1 MGSPDTGAAI
11 GSPDGI
17 RLTRA
22 KLTPPSRV
30 THPIDRVAPSL
41 ADGVP
46 RGTRLVLCNAP
57 AGFGK
62 TSVMLQWREQLER
75 AGMATAW
82 LTLDPQDNDLSRFLT
97 YLAAALGDIGR
108 ASDVPPLPAS
118 LFDSQ
123 IVPSGVV
130 LDLLERLS
138 GCGQPFALFVDDYEC
153 VANEAIHAIVRQL
166 IDHQPPGCRL
176 VIGSRSTPPLGL
188 GRLRVREQLV
198 ELGIEQLR
206 FSLAETA
213 AYLNTRREQ
222 PVPERDIQALHQC
235 TEGWATALQLAT
247 LSLSG
252 ARNPG
257 ELLAGVSGSNAG
269 IADYL
274 AEDVLSRLDPVVRDF
289 LLDVCVLDTLTVP
302 LCEAVSGRPDC
313 AAQLEAI
320 ERANLFLIPLD
331 AERTTWRFHN
341 LFADF
346 LRTQLERRRPGQS
359 VERHRRAAQA
369 YLSQNRVVPA
379 VEHALAADDTRMA
392 AELLDAHA
400 ETLLY
405 AGRVDTLARWVETL
419 PPDCLDDLPHL
430 RLSYTWALTFLHR
443 YQEARSVLDEF
454 RHAGERQLTARE
466 KDEVLTLG
474 PAIQIFSDRIDEC
487 QHAATHNLPRLS
499 GKGDFAH
506 GALCNIAAFCLG
518 TESRF
523 DEAAELL
530 ATAKRLFL
538 RAGSTYGWTYSQCL
552 EGAMEFAQG
561 RSAGAQ
567 AIYANA
573 FQRATGGTRY
583 SSASAVAA
591 VHLAE
596 LLYLNEDPSGAEDLL
611 NDYLPIIEQ
620 TGLPDHIIVANRILA
635 RLSLARQ
642 DVEAAQR
649 RLNDMEYLGI
659 AREAPRIVATSR
671 IERAW
676 LAMAIGDLEQASRLL
691 EQARRQAHWAGFG
704 HRIYH
709 GNETEDLELHRARLA
724 LRTHQPREAA
734 DILAAQLT
742 AVAKTRRH
750 RRRLLLQMLEA
761 RAWLELGQHAKAQ
774 YQFAAAWDEA
784 RALGVSGQIQDD
796 RALLQPLLARLA
808 PGGQTEPAEL
818 PPLPNRSDDP
828 DALTERELQVL
839 RLVAEGLSN
848 RAMAETLFVSE
859 ATVKTHLRS
868 INGKLGAHSR
878 TQAVAMGRAKRIL

>member
-1 MGSPDTGAAI
+1 MGSPEH
-11 GSPDGI
+11 GSAVCPPEGI

-30 THPIDRVAPSL
+30 AHAIGRAAPQL
-41 ADGVP
+41 LDGVP
-46 RGTRLVLCNAP
+46 PGTRLVLCNAP

-62 TSVMLQWREQLER
+62 TSVMLQWLDELAE
-75 AGMATAW
+75 AGIATAW
-82 LTLDPQDNDLSRFLT
+82 LTLDAQDNDLSRFLT
-97 YLAAALGDIGR
+97 YLAAALGNLGR
-108 ASDVPPLPAS
+108 AADVPPLPAS

-138 GCGQPFALFVDDYEC
+138 GAGQPFALFLDDYET
-153 VANEAIHAIVRQL
+153 VGNEAIHAIVRQL
-166 IDHQPPGCRL
+166 IEHQPPGCRL
-176 VIGSRSTPPLGL
+176 IVGSRSTPPLGL

-198 ELGIEQLR
+198 ELGIDQLR

-213 AYLNTRREQ
+213 TYLNAKREL
-222 PVPERDIQALHQC
+222 PVSERDVQALHQC
-235 TEGWATALQLAT
+235 TEGWATALQLAA
-247 LSLSG
+247 LSLAG

-257 ELLAGVSGSNAG
+257 ELIAAVSGSNAG

-274 AEDVLSRLDPVVRDF
+274 AEDVLSSLAPELRDF
-289 LLDVCVLDTLTVP
+289 LLEVSVLDTLTVP
-302 LCEAVSGRPDC
+302 LCEAVCQRADC
-313 AAQLEAI
+313 AALLEYV

-331 AERTTWRFHN
+331 ADRSTWRFHN
-341 LFADF
+341 LFAEF
-346 LRTQLERRRPGQS
+346 LRAQLERRLPGRAA
-359 VERHRRAAQA
+359 ELHRRAARA
-369 YLSQNRVVPA
+369 YLAQGRVVPA
-379 VEHALAADDTRMA
+379 VEHSLAAGDTRMA

-419 PPDCLDDLPHL
+419 PPEYLDELPHL
-430 RLSYTWALTFLHR
+430 RVSYTWALTFLHR
-443 YQEARSVLDEF
+443 YQEARSVLDDF
-454 RHAGERQLTARE
+454 RHGGERQLSPRE

-487 QHAATHNLPRLS
+487 HHAAEHNLPRLS

-506 GALCNIAAFCLG
+506 GALCNITAFCLT

-523 DEAAELL
+523 NEAGELL

-552 EGAMEFAQG
+552 EGTLEFIQG
-561 RSAGAQ
+561 RSAGAH
-567 AIYANA
+567 AIFATA

-596 LLYLNEDPSGAEDLL
+596 LLYQNDDPSGAEDLL
-611 NDYLPIIEQ
+611 LDYLPIIEQ

-635 RLSLARQ
+635 RLSLARH
-642 DVEAAQR
+642 DFEAAQR

-676 LAMAIGDLEQASRLL
+676 LAMAIGDLEQAARLL
-691 EQARRQAHWAGFG
+691 DQTRRQAHWAGFG

-709 GNETEDLELHRARLA
+709 GNETEDLDLHRARLA
-724 LRTHQPREAA
+724 LRQHQPQEAA
-734 DILAAQLT
+734 ALLSARLRELQP
-742 AVAKTRRH
+742 TRRH
-750 RRRLLLQMLEA
+750 RRRLLLQLLEA
-761 RAWLELGQHAKAQ
+761 RALHDQGEQLRAQ
-774 YQFAAAWDEA
+774 QQFV
-784 RALGVSGQIQDD
+784 RALDEVQSLGLLGLLHDD
-796 RALLQPLLARLA
+796 RALLQPLLDRQPATLRP
-808 PGGQTEPAEL
+808 PGGAL
-818 PPLPNRSDDP
+818 PPLPSRAEDP

-839 RLVAEGLSN
+839 HLVAEGLSN

-878 TQAVAMGRAKRIL
+878 TQAVALARAKRIL